1 MLREKEKIELKDV
14 QGIREEKNLKSKKL
28 GREKAKERKK
38 KGLAFIPKSR
48 EIYSDKV
55 NRHKEDTIQ
64 TEYEFNKDLYDR
76 LGITKEQHDYILNE
90 LNHYILEAICNNNE
104 GFELPEG
111 LGNIR
116 ITGMGN
122 KPSFTHKALSRK
134 FGKAMPGRNPHTGNI
149 IFSLTLRNRGY
160 SFYKY
165 KNFRR
170 IVINN
175 VTASLIKKTIDE
187 VGYSHW
193 SVFYSYG
200 DMKGYTRIRS
210 IKNKKR
216 ILLSEMEDFINGK
229 IDR

>member
-1 MLREKEKIELKDV
+1 
-14 QGIREEKNLKSKKL
+14 
-28 GREKAKERKK
+28 
-38 KGLAFIPKSR
+38 
-48 EIYSDKV
+48 
-55 NRHKEDTIQ
+55 
-64 TEYEFNKDLYDR
+64 
-76 LGITKEQHDYILNE
+76 
-90 LNHYILEAICNNNE
+90 
-104 GFELPEG
+104 
-111 LGNIR
+111 
-116 ITGMGN
+116 
-122 KPSFTHKALSRK
+122 
-134 FGKAMPGRNPHTGNI
+134 
-149 IFSLTLRNRGY
+149 LTLRNRGY